1 MRFSPAGDTAVA
13 VEFGDRID
21 RALSAQVLQLARRV
35 RAAPPA
41 GVVDAV
47 PTFRSLLVHYDPLV
61 TCGKDVVA
69 ALRTLSAPDDGQI
82 RPRRRWTIPACY
94 AAELA
99 PDLDE
104 VARRTGL
111 TAAEVASRHAGTP
124 FHVYMVGFAPGH
136 PYMGDLPGELA
147 LPRRTDPR
155 LRVPAGS
162 IAIASTLSVMYP
174 ADSPSGWHVIGAT
187 PVRLFD
193 AAWEQPSL
201 LAPGDAV
208 QFTPIEVHEF
218 AAIRSAVEA
227 GTFTPD
233 SETIPP

>member
-1 MRFSPAGDTAVA
+1 
-13 VEFGDRID
+13 
-21 RALSAQVLQLARRV
+21 
-35 RAAPPA
+35 
-41 GVVDAV
+41 VVDAV
-47 PTFRSLLVHYDPLV
+47 PTFRSLLVHYDPLA
-61 TCGKDVVA
+61 TSGKDVIT
-69 ALRTLSAPDDGQI
+69 ALRTLTATGGDPGRI
-82 RPRRRWTIPACY
+82 PRRWSIPACY
-94 AAELA
+94 APELA
-99 PDLDE
+99 PDLDQ
-104 VARRTGL
+104 VAQRTGL
-111 TAAEVASRHAGTP
+111 TAEQVVSRHAQTD

-201 LAPGDAV
+201 LLPGDAV
-208 QFTPIEVHEF
+208 RFEQIGVHEF
-218 AAIRSAVEA
+218 PAIRAAVEA
-227 GTFTPD
+227 RSFTPD
-233 SETIPP
+233 SEAMPS